1 MFEHLLLHQLRICS
15 FSCDVYA
22 SGGYDAG
29 AINDG
34 GDGDDEDDDNSY

>member
-15 FSCDVYA
+15 FSYDVCA

-29 AINDG
+29 VINDG
-34 GDGDDEDDDNSY
+34 GDGDEDDDNPH